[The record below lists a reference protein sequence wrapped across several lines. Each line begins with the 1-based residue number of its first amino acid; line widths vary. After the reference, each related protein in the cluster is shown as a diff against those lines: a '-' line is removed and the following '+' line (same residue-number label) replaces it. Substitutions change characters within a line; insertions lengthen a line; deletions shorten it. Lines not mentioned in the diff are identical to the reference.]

1 MPLTLIE
8 RYTIEAI
15 GTNEVTLDELFKRT
29 NLDLRVLMKVVE
41 RLQEL
46 DYLLS
51 KNKKIKVNTQTLS
64 QYRNNKE
71 FEIRRLFSEL
81 SIHHNELKI
90 KKVNLSQIQAQRLK
104 VMFEE
109 IERFLNSCKTRP
121 EKINEQNIFF
131 WGNQNYNKLITEY
144 LY

>member
-1 MPLTLIE
+1 MHLTLIE
-8 RYTIEAI
+8 RYIIEAI

-29 NLDLRVLMKVVE
+29 SLDLRVLIKVVE

-46 DYLLS
+46 DYLIS
-51 KNKKIKVNTQTLS
+51 KNKEIRVNTQALS
-64 QYRNNKE
+64 NYRTNKE
-71 FEIRRLFSEL
+71 LEIRRLFSEL

-90 KKVNLSQIQAQRLK
+90 KKVNLSQTQAQRLK

>member
-1 MPLTLIE
+1 MHLTLIE
-8 RYTIEAI
+8 RYIIEAI

-29 NLDLRVLMKVVE
+29 SLDLRVLIKVVE

-46 DYLLS
+46 DYLIS
-51 KNKKIKVNTQTLS
+51 KNKEIRVNTQALS
-64 QYRNNKE
+64 NYRTNKE
-71 FEIRRLFSEL
+71 LEIRRLFSEL

>member
-1 MPLTLIE
+1 MHLTLIE
-8 RYTIEAI
+8 RYIIEAI

-29 NLDLRVLMKVVE
+29 SLDLRVLIKVVE

-46 DYLLS
+46 DYLIS
-51 KNKKIKVNTQTLS
+51 KNKEIRVNTQALS
-64 QYRNNKE
+64 NYRTNKE
-71 FEIRRLFSEL
+71 LEIRRLFSEL

-90 KKVNLSQIQAQRLK
+90 KKVNLSQTQAQRLK

-109 IERFLNSCKTRP
+109 IERFFNSCKTRP

>member
-1 MPLTLIE
+1 MHLTLIE
-8 RYTIEAI
+8 RYIIEAI

-29 NLDLRVLMKVVE
+29 SLDLRVLMKVVE

-51 KNKKIKVNTQTLS
+51 KNKQIKVNTLALS
-64 QYRNNKE
+64 QYQTNKE

-90 KKVNLSQIQAQRLK
+90 KKVNLSQTQAQRLK
-104 VMFEE
+104 IMFEE

-121 EKINEQNIFF
+121 EKIDEQNIFF